1 MQNWEPTYMIK
12 FTNPTNKPGHGK
24 AWWAI
29 TFVQDDKILL
39 FDGIT
44 WSDQV
49 HRIIQFN
56 IYKVRQLEELCGDC
70 LNIWGRA
77 VFLFNFHESLR
88 WHVLHR
94 EQIAQ
99 KLRLFIICIL
109 IRGTV
114 DSCWA
119 TWHVEALPCVFLRAF
134 WGQRQTRS
142 GTSVSIYN
150 ELLTKFTTQSG
161 CK

>member
-29 TFVQDDKILL
+29 IFVQDDKMLL
-39 FDGIT
+39 FEGIT
-44 WSDQV
+44 WSDHV

-119 TWHVEALPCVFLRAF
+119 TWHVDCGSLALRLVEGILR
-134 WGQRQTRS
+134 S
-142 GTSVSIYN
+142 TSNKIWDICHTDLYIMN
-150 ELLTKFTTQSG
+150 Y
-161 CK
+161 